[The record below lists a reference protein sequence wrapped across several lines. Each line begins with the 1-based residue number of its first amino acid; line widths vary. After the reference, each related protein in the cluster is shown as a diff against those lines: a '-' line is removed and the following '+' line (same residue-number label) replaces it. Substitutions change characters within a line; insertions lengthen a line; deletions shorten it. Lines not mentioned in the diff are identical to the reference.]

1 MWEGDSML
9 RFSGIASVLCCAGLL
24 VACGGGNSGKPFV
37 RVPLPTMMVELPAG
51 HDLLTALAAR
61 GRTVTIQAGETED
74 VGGVRFSCPS
84 GGSECT
90 VTLTVDGSTVSA
102 VSTGGTATAALVP
115 PPPPPTMTVELP
127 AGHDLLTALAAGGRT
142 VMIQAGETEDV
153 GGVRFSCPSGG
164 SECTVTLT
172 VDGSAVSAVS
182 TGGTATAA
190 LVPPPPPPDDD
201 VQLAGPAV
209 LEATGTA
216 RRIGMA
222 TYAVSNIGGRFPGTF
237 AGQRP
242 IYRFD
247 DWGLW
252 AKVGEE
258 TLFRVAI
265 RPDDSIFADS
275 DYELRIEGAPS
286 GSNPT
291 SGSAVWLGGVRAY
304 DAHPDT
310 LGTPVSGDARIEAN
324 LSGAQSTCCS
334 QTLPEAMSI
343 CRGRTWP
350 SRAGHSGTE
359 ADTTP
364 STARFMVRSIKVLPA
379 SSLVTV

>member
-1 MWEGDSML
+1 ML

-24 VACGGGNSGKPFV
+24 VACGGGNSGKPIV
-37 RVPLPTMMVELPAG
+37 RVPPPTMMVELPTG
-51 HDLLTALAAR
+51 HDLLTALAAG

-84 GGSECT
+84 GGSACT
-90 VTLTVDGSTVSA
+90 VTLTVDGSVVSA
-102 VSTGGTATAALVP
+102 VSTGGTA
-115 PPPPPTMTVELP
+115 
-127 AGHDLLTALAAGGRT
+127 
-142 VMIQAGETEDV
+142 I
-153 GGVRFSCPSGG
+153 
-164 SECTVTLT
+164 
-172 VDGSAVSAVS
+172 
-182 TGGTATAA
+182 AA

-242 IYRFD
+242 IHRFD

-275 DYELRIEGAPS
+275 EYELHVEGTPS
-286 GSNPT
+286 GSNPA

-324 LSGAQSTCCS
+324 LSAATVDVSFTNFTGGHVDMSWQDLAITSGAFRYQSGYNTIDGS
-334 QTLPEAMSI
+334 FYGAEHQ
-343 CRGRTWP
+343 GV
-350 SRAGHSGTE
+350 AGKFTRDRLNGVFG
-359 ADTTP
+359 A
-364 STARFMVRSIKVLPA
+364 VRE
-379 SSLVTV
+379 